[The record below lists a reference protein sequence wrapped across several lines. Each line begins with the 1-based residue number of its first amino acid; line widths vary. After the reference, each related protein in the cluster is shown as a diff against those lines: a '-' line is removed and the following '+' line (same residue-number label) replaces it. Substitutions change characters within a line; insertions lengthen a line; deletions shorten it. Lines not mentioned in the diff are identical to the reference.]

1 MKAIQ
6 SLATLAVCLLLVAVS
21 AYGQGVGASGNITG
35 TVIDSSGAAVPNAAV
50 IATEPEKGLKRSTT
64 TDSKGEYR
72 LAGLAPAIYEVSA
85 QFSGFQT
92 AKQKNVVINVG
103 ETAVL
108 DFHLSVK
115 QLSQEVEVT
124 TVAPVVEIEK
134 AHQADTIDQQAISN
148 LPINRRDYLTFTLL
162 TPGVSDSTRMQ
173 DNTDFRVKQTPQSGL
188 ALYGSNG
195 RGNSVTVDGGEY
207 NDDAGGVRFT
217 LGQDAVQEFQVNRSN
232 YSAELGSASGASI
245 NIVSKTGTNDVHAS
259 LYSFFR
265 NDALDARDPFAITQA
280 LTPGSPFSTTA
291 KGTPTK
297 DSLERYQFGGTLGFP
312 IKQNKTFMFLSFE
325 GLLRNEQHAVP
336 LLTDASIFNPTGQQ
350 TTLFSALG
358 TRGSAQVPCLNGQ
371 PMMTATACVAALT
384 NALTVSPTAGLKPI
398 NTALN
403 NFVINQLESNGGL
416 FPFNEREYLGSARLD
431 HIFGDHDQAY
441 LRFTTGHDVSQDPD
455 VQALTGFTRGS
466 TVRAYDITT
475 SGAWFHQF
483 SSRTLNEIRLQGN
496 YNNFSVLSN
505 DPAGP
510 GFDIP
515 GFATLGGGI
524 FLPAF
529 TIGRRGEGAENLTI
543 IRGSHTM
550 KTGFYGLLRSDHVDS
565 HTFFPGRFVFGQL
578 PGQVL
583 SPCLAASPGATT
595 TTPATGPNPC
605 GLTTNGAVINSL
617 QSFSLGAPQFY
628 QQGFDGNVY
637 PTGILPWVAGYWQ
650 DSWQIRPNLTLNYG
664 LRYEL
669 DQRYQINTDK
679 DNFAPRISF
688 AWDPLKDHKT
698 VVRGGYGIFY
708 APTYGQIDGVARS
721 LGVIGANG
729 KNVPEALLTQCGS
742 SITCSREIDQVFVA
756 FAAAA
761 GLTPTT
767 GTNAQRIFQTLFSQG
782 FFNCPPGGSQSQP
795 NCVTAAA
802 LGTLFGIPVTHSGA
816 IPPLSVTFNGASD
829 YQNPLS
835 HQLELG
841 IERELA
847 KSFSVSVSGIYVHT
861 LRQPRAIDTNILPT
875 APVMSGVAGT
885 NGLAFQNWAA
895 VPGSPC
901 VVTANCFA
909 IPAILQTNVYTSTG
923 AALYEGAIVEIKKR
937 FSDNVTLFGNYTY
950 SHAWDDTTDFNSD
963 FEASNQTRLAAER
976 SLSAFDQRH
985 KVVVAGIFNSP
996 WKSGGSANL
1005 AEKIL
1010 ANFQLSPIVRY
1021 NSSRPFNLLAGTNV
1035 NNDRHST
1042 NDRPPGVGR
1051 NTGVGPNLATFD
1063 MRISRQFKMTEK
1075 SNLQFMAEAFNIFN
1089 RTNFASV
1096 NNTVGA
1102 DFTPPFN
1109 VSGTMSRTPSQPLGF
1124 TSALARRQ
1132 MQFGLR
1138 WTF

>member
-1 MKAIQ
+1 MKAINI
-6 SLATLAVCLLLVAVS
+6 LASVAVCLLLAAGS
-21 AYGQGVGASGNITG
+21 AFAQGVGASGDITG
-35 TVIDSSGAAVPNAAV
+35 TVMDPSGAVVPNATV
-50 IATEPEKGLKRSTT
+50 TATEAQKGLKRTT
-64 TDSKGEYR
+64 TSDSKGEYR
-72 LAGLAPAIYEVSA
+72 LAGLPPSTYEVST
-85 QFSGFQT
+85 QLPGFRT
-92 AKQKNVVINVG
+92 SIQKVVVNVG
-103 ETAVL
+103 QTVIL
-108 DFHLSVK
+108 DFHLSVT
-115 QLSQEVEVT
+115 QVSEQVEVT
-124 TVAPVVEIEK
+124 TEAPVVETEK
-134 AHQADTIDQQAISN
+134 THQANTLDQQLISD

-162 TPGVSDSTRMQ
+162 TPGVADSTRMA

-217 LGQDAVQEFQVNRSN
+217 LSQDAVQEFQVNRSN
-232 YSAELGSASGASI
+232 YNAELGSASGASI
-245 NIVSKTGTNDVHAS
+245 NIVSKTGTNDLHGS

-280 LTPGSPFSTTA
+280 LTPGSAFSTTA
-291 KGTPTK
+291 KGTATK
-297 DSLERYQFGGTLGFP
+297 DALQRYQFGGTLGFP
-312 IKQNKTFMFLSFE
+312 LKKDKTFMFLSAE

-336 LLTDASIFNPTGQQ
+336 LLTDASIFNPTAQQ
-350 TTLFSALG
+350 NALLSALAA
-358 TRGSAQVPCLNGQ
+358 RGGAPVPCLNGG
-371 PMMTATACVAALT
+371 PMIPAATCAGILQ
-384 NALTVSPTAGLKPI
+384 NALTVSPTTGLKPI

-403 NFVINQLESNGGL
+403 NFVINQLEANGGL

-431 HIFGDHDQAY
+431 HQFSDHDQAF
-441 LRFTTGHDVSQDPD
+441 LRFTTGHDVAQDPD
-455 VQALTGFTRGS
+455 VQALTGFSRGS
-466 TVRAYDITT
+466 TIRAYDITLQ
-475 SGAWFHQF
+475 GAWFHQF
-483 SSRTLNEIRLQGN
+483 SAKTLNEVRLQGN

-529 TIGRRGEGAENLTI
+529 TIGRRGEAAENLTL

-550 KTGFYGLLRSDHVDS
+550 KTGFYGLLHSQHVDS

-578 PGQVL
+578 PGAAL
-583 SPCLAASPGATT
+583 SPCLAASANATPISPPT
-595 TTPATGPNPC
+595 SPNAC
-605 GLTTNGAVINSL
+605 GLNTLGAVINSL

-637 PTGILPWVAGYWQ
+637 PSGILPWVAGYWQ
-650 DSWQIRPNLTLNYG
+650 DSWQIRPNLTLSYG

-679 DNFAPRISF
+679 DNFAPRVSF
-688 AWDPLKDHKT
+688 AWDPFKDHKT

-721 LGVIGANG
+721 LGVLDAHGH
-729 KNVPEALLTQCGS
+729 NVPESMLTQCGI
-742 SITCSREIDQVFVA
+742 SITCSREIDQVFIPFVT
-756 FAAAA
+756 A
-761 GLTPTT
+761 G
-767 GTNAQRIFQTLFSQG
+767 GVRSAQNVFQTLFGQG
-782 FFNCPPGGSQSQP
+782 AFNCPVGGSQTQP
-795 NCVTAAA
+795 NCITAAMLA
-802 LGTLFGIPVTHSGA
+802 QFGIPVTHTGV
-816 IPPLSVTFNGASD
+816 IPALSVTFNASPD

-835 HQLELG
+835 HQLEFG
-841 IERELA
+841 IEREVA
-847 KSFSVSVSGIYVHT
+847 KGFSVSASGIYVHT
-861 LRQPRAIDTNILPT
+861 LRQPRAIDTNLLPA
-875 APVMSGVAGT
+875 APITSLVAGT
-885 NGLAFQNWAA
+885 NGLPFQNWSGA

-901 VVTANCFA
+901 AVASNCFA
-909 IPAILQTNVYTSTG
+909 IPAILQTNVYTST
-923 AALYEGAIVEIKKR
+923 AASLYEGGILEVKKR
-937 FSDNVTLFGNYTY
+937 FSQNLTLIGNYTY

-963 FEASNQTRLAAER
+963 FEASNQITLFKER

-985 KVVVAGIFNSP
+985 KIVVAGILDSP
-996 WKSGGSANL
+996 WKSTKDASLG
-1005 AEKIL
+1005 EKIFG
-1010 ANFQLSPIVRY
+1010 NFQLSPIVRY

-1042 NDRPPGVGR
+1042 NDRPPGAGR
-1051 NTGVGPNLATFD
+1051 NTGVGPNLVTFD
-1063 MRISRQFKMTEK
+1063 MRVSRQFKLTEK
-1075 SNLQFMAEAFNIFN
+1075 ANMQFMAEGFNIFN

-1109 VSGTMSRTPSQPLGF
+1109 VSGSQASSPSQPLGF

-1132 MQFGLR
+1132 LQFGLR
-1138 WTF
+1138 FGF